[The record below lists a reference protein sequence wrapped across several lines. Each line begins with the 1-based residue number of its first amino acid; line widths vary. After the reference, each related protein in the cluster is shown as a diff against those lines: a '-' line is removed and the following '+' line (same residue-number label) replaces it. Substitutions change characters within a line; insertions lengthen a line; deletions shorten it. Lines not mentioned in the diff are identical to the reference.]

1 MREETNNKKSQ
12 KSNIFTKETLG
23 VVLVL
28 FATLCMVCLITRE
41 KVFFTPGRY
50 VNAFLLGLFGYF
62 AYAVIMGLFILG
74 VTFITGKKIPIST
87 KYKVYIT
94 CIFFLAA
101 LLSQIIFMDGKAQTF
116 KEYISLS
123 YSLGEGGILTCSAG
137 GFFIGLISY
146 PVASLLT
153 TVGASVVVGIGLV
166 VLVTFFVKDIVYGR
180 KNGVEPRSKNVSSTP
195 TPNPQISVEGEREY
209 PVSNV
214 AFVNPVQKQ
223 KLFVSNQNDFELKS
237 KKDLAK
243 DQSELKMDFSSSG
256 LGVARVQNAYT
267 DAYAEEMKRKTEYIK
282 TAAAFNLE
290 EFKKRTYGETRVSQE
305 IPLNNTVSQES
316 ETDKSQNNSAQN
328 SGAIPMY
335 EHQTNISEA
344 EQNAQTW
351 AEKYVNNQE
360 SEGATTI
367 ERQEEYHPFI
377 EENVQEEKESGEE
390 ITSVEQPQNIEEGS
404 VFAPRR
410 ENPVEI
416 PQIEEVAE
424 EHSIEQPA
432 PTNVPNRARRDIF
445 SEENV
450 SDDSVVPSEPIG
462 FTSRAEIDG
471 NLRRSRISEKNT
483 EKVENTENKVEQE
496 KKTMPA
502 DYVYAKPPLDLL
514 EKGDSVIDE
523 SGEKHEE
530 NKEKIRL
537 ALEELDVEAQ
547 PTIHQQGPSVTRYE
561 YVIPRRVPWKKILGA
576 SEHLQMRLCSQNKVR
591 IEAPIPGK
599 DAIGIEVANKIR
611 TKVLLR
617 NLLEESSSV
626 KQDNGKLIFAVG
638 KDLVGKSIMDN
649 LAKGPHYLVA
659 GATGSGKSVFLD
671 VMIISLIM
679 RYGPQDLRLILVDPK
694 SVGFKMYNHIPHL
707 LIDEIITEHKKA
719 LAMLSWAQIEMERR
733 YKVFD
738 GCSSLVSDIEAYNDS
753 IAGTNVPKMPRIV
766 IIIDELADL
775 MEECK
780 KEMEAKIRALAQ
792 KSRAAGIHLVLA
804 TQRPSVDIITGTI
817 KANLPSRV
825 ALKVMNTNDSQTILG
840 QGGAEKLLG
849 NGDMLYK
856 NSAMPDFARY
866 QGALISATE
875 KTNIVNYIIQNNE
888 SYFDDSLKE
897 FLDRVDSQ
905 NREETAVSIDNGD
918 EGDAEV
924 NELFIRSLELCIT
937 SGSASISQLQR
948 RFQIGY
954 ARAGGLIDKMER
966 MGYISGNEGSKA
978 RKVLITRDEFEQ
990 KYGPINGGE

>member
-41 KVFFTPGRY
+41 KVFFMPGRY

-62 AYAVIMGLFILG
+62 AYAVITCLFILG
-74 VTFITGKKIPIST
+74 VTFITGKKIPISA
-87 KYKVYIT
+87 KNKVYVT
-94 CIFFLAA
+94 CIFFLSA
-101 LLSQIIFMDGKAQTF
+101 LLSQIIFMDGKAQSF
-116 KEYISLS
+116 GEYISLS

-153 TVGASVVVGIGLV
+153 TVGASVVVGIGLA
-166 VLVTFFVKDIVYGR
+166 VLVTFFVRGIVYDR
-180 KNGVEPRSKNVSSTP
+180 KKGVKPSANTINSK
-195 TPNPQISVEGEREY
+195 PNPQVRLEGEKEY
-209 PVSNV
+209 PVPNV
-214 AFVNPVQKQ
+214 EFANPTQKQ
-223 KLFVSNQNDFELKS
+223 RLYISNQNDFELKS

-243 DQSELKMDFSSSG
+243 DQTEIKMEFSSSG
-256 LGVARVQNAYT
+256 LGVGRVQNAYT
-267 DAYAEEMKRKTEYIK
+267 DAYAEEMRKKTEYIK

-290 EFKKRTYGETRVSQE
+290 EFKKRTYGETRISQE
-305 IPLNNTVSQES
+305 ISPVNNKANQVNEIDVEQKNST
-316 ETDKSQNNSAQN
+316 QNI
-328 SGAIPMY
+328 GAIPMY

-360 SEGATTI
+360 SEGANTVDK
-367 ERQEEYHPFI
+367 QVEYHPFV
-377 EENVQEEKESGEE
+377 EEKPQEEYCEQES
-390 ITSVEQPQNIEEGS
+390 TSVEQTQNIEEGRIFVS
-404 VFAPRR
+404 GR
-410 ENPVEI
+410 ENVVEI
-416 PQIEEVAE
+416 PQIEEVE
-424 EHSIEQPA
+424 EPSIEQPT
-432 PTNVPNRARRDIF
+432 PTNVPSRARRDIF
-445 SEENV
+445 GEEKVNTE
-450 SDDSVVPSEPIG
+450 SVIPGPVG
-462 FTSRAEIDG
+462 FTSGAEIDG
-471 NLRRSRISEKNT
+471 NVRETRSSEEKN
-483 EKVENTENKVEQE
+483 EKAENIEKEVVEE
-496 KKTMPA
+496 KRTMPA
-502 DYVYAKPPLDLL
+502 DYVYNKPPLDLL

-599 DAIGIEVANKIR
+599 DAIGIEIANKIR

-888 SYFDDSLKE
+888 SYFDESLKE

-905 NREETAVSIDNGD
+905 NREETAASSDSGEESD
-918 EGDAEV
+918 GEV